1 MNFEHVH
8 LPGIFA
14 AIDYNLLPTRYTCLS
29 FTLRVVCV
37 CVSVFV
43 YYVGVSVLQKK
54 LYIIKVGDFAR
65 ELRIFG
71 ISSGW
76 NSRFCCLHVAA

>member
-43 YYVGVSVLQKK
+43 CVCISVVVVCLKRGSEKHIRHRNFRDTRYSLK
-54 LYIIKVGDFAR
+54 LGNRV
-65 ELRIFG
+65 
-71 ISSGW
+71 
-76 NSRFCCLHVAA
+76 H

>member
-37 CVSVFV
+37 CVCECVC
-43 YYVGVSVLQKK
+43 VLRWCFCASEKA
-54 LYIIKVGDFAR
+54 LYK
-65 ELRIFG
+65 
-71 ISSGW
+71 
-76 NSRFCCLHVAA
+76 

>member
-37 CVSVFV
+37 CECVC
-43 YYVGVSVLQKK
+43 VLRWCFCASEKA
-54 LYIIKVGDFAR
+54 LY
-65 ELRIFG
+65 
-71 ISSGW
+71 
-76 NSRFCCLHVAA
+76 N